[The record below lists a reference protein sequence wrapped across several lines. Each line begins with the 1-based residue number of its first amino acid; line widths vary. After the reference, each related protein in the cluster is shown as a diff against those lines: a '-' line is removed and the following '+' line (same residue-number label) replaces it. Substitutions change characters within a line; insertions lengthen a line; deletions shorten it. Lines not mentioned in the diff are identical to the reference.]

1 VKAWRVVR
9 HGRPSLALELE
20 ELPVPAP
27 GPGQL
32 RIATRASAL
41 NLNEVDGCYGRYKT
55 IDPPLPYT
63 LGMEAVGVV
72 DAVGPPA
79 GPDAPQLE
87 AWLGQ
92 RVALTGAGAT
102 GAHAQAVVG
111 DAAMAFESPAG
122 LDDAAAAAFFFPFH
136 VAYLALVE
144 RGGLRAGETLV
155 VHAGA
160 GGVGSA
166 AVQLGAALGAR
177 VIATA
182 GGPEK
187 TAFCR
192 ELGAELAIDYRREDF
207 AARVREATG
216 GRGADLVCDLVGGEV
231 TRQSLTCLARGGRL
245 MLTGFSGGIEAEDQA
260 GLVPRPVVFG
270 NVSVC
275 GVMLAY
281 VPDDFPETAGLGLF
295 PRRVGERVQER
306 LLDLL
311 EAKQIRPIVG
321 RTTAYTGLP
330 AELERL
336 ERRETMGRTILRW

>member
-9 HGRPSLALELE
+9 HGRPSLALELSK
-20 ELPVPAP
+20 LPLPAP
-27 GPGQL
+27 GAGQI

-41 NLNEVDGCYGRYKT
+41 NLNEVDGCHGRYKT

-72 DAVGPPA
+72 DAVGPPHPGA
-79 GPDAPQLE
+79 SGLE
-87 AWLGQ
+87 PWLGK

-102 GAHAQAVVG
+102 GAHAQAVTG
-111 DAAMAFESPAG
+111 DAAMAFESPPG

-136 VAYLALVE
+136 VAFLSLVE

-187 TAFCR
+187 VAFCR
-192 ELGAELAIDYRREDF
+192 ALGADLAIDYRREDF
-207 AARVREATG
+207 AAAVREATG
-216 GRGADLVCDLVGGEV
+216 GRGADIVCDLVGGEV
-231 TRQSLTCLARGGRL
+231 TRQSLSCLARGGRL
-245 MLTGFSGGIEAEDQA
+245 MLTGFSGGIEAEDEA
-260 GLVPRPVVFG
+260 GLVPRPILFG

-281 VPDDFPETAGLGLF
+281 APDAFPEAAGLGLF

-306 LLDLL
+306 LVALL
-311 EAKQIRPIVG
+311 EAKQIRPVVG
-321 RTTAYTGLP
+321 RTAPYTELP